1 MSILTLDQ
9 LEAIAARFRVLGDP
23 CRLRI
28 LSVVMQGERS
38 VTEVIEE
45 VGSSQSN
52 VSRHLQALFNAG
64 LVDRRRNGN
73 SIHYSV
79 TDPVIFDL
87 CKLMC
92 TCAERDAAQAYK
104 KLARSSA

>member
-9 LEAIAARFRVLGDP
+9 LEAIAARFRALGDP

-28 LSVVMQGERS
+28 LSYVMQGERS
-38 VTEVIEE
+38 VSEVIEE

-52 VSRHLQALFNAG
+52 VSRHLQALYSAG
-64 LVDRRRNGN
+64 MVERRRDGN
-73 SIHYSV
+73 SIYYSV
-79 TDPVIFDL
+79 TDPMILEL

-92 TCAERDAAQAYK
+92 TCAERDAKQAYK
-104 KLARSSA
+104 RLSRRTA

>member
-1 MSILTLDQ
+1 MSILKADQ
-9 LEAIAARFRVLGDP
+9 MDAVAARFRVMGDP

-28 LSVVMQGERS
+28 LSFLMQKERT
-38 VTEVIEE
+38 VGEVIEA

-52 VSRHLQALFNAG
+52 ISRHLQSLHSAG
-64 LVDRRRNGN
+64 LVERRRDGN
-73 SIHYSV
+73 SIYYSV

-92 TCAERDAAQAYK
+92 TCAERDAKQAYK
-104 KLARSSA
+104 KLSGKKL

>member
-1 MSILTLDQ
+1 MLTLPQ
-9 LEAIAARFRVLGDP
+9 LDAIAARFRVMGDP

-28 LSVVMQGERS
+28 LAFIMQGERT

-52 VSRHLQALFNAG
+52 VSRHLQALFNTR
-64 LVDRRRNGN
+64 LVDRRRDGN
-73 SIHYSV
+73 CIYYSV
-79 TDPVIFDL
+79 TDPVIFEL

-92 TCAERDAAQAYK
+92 TCAERDAKLAYK
-104 KLARSSA
+104 QLSGARV

>member
-1 MSILTLDQ
+1 MSILTSNQMD
-9 LEAIAARFRVLGDP
+9 AVAARFRVMGDP

-28 LSVVMQGERS
+28 LSLLMQKEHTVG
-38 VTEVIEE
+38 EVIEE
-45 VGSSQSN
+45 IGSSQSN
-52 VSRHLQALFNAG
+52 ISRHLQSLYTAG
-64 LVDRRRNGN
+64 LVERRRDGN

-92 TCAERDAAQAYK
+92 TCAERDAKHAYK
-104 KLARSSA
+104 KLSGKKL